1 MDKMPNMSTLSTEQQ
16 NTKSKDLDT
25 KSISSILKI
34 INKEDSSI
42 AASVY
47 EVLPEIEKTI
57 DIAIKSIKK
66 GNHVIY
72 IGAGTSGRLGVLD
85 ASECP
90 PTFSCSPEIFKAVI
104 AGGDDALRHS
114 IEGAEDQSE
123 NAIIDLD
130 SAELM
135 SGDIV
140 IGIASSGTTP
150 YVSRGLDYARK
161 QGCYTVLITCNKAP
175 YFIKKVDIVIAVDI
189 GQEVIAGSTRM
200 KSGTATKMILNMIS
214 TITMVK
220 LGKIY
225 DNLMVDLK
233 AVNKKLL
240 DRGTRII
247 MQITGL
253 DYRSASDLLESS
265 EKEVKTAV
273 VMHNKKC
280 DIITAR
286 KLLSK
291 HDGFLR
297 EVITN

>member
-1 MDKMPNMSTLSTEQQ
+1 M
-16 NTKSKDLDT
+16 
-25 KSISSILKI
+25 KI

-265 EKEVKTAV
+265 DKEVKTAV

>member
-1 MDKMPNMSTLSTEQQ
+1 MDKIPNMSTLSTEQQ

-57 DIAIKSIKK
+57 DIAIKSIRK

-90 PTFSCSPEIFKAVI
+90 PTFSCPPEIFKAVI

-114 IEGAEDQSE
+114 IEGAEDHSD

-130 SAELM
+130 TAELM

-150 YVSRGLDYARK
+150 YVMRGLDYAK
-161 QGCYTVLITCNKAP
+161 EQGCYTALITCNKAP
-175 YFIKKVDIVIAVDI
+175 HFFKKVDIIIAVDI

-214 TITMVK
+214 TVTMVR

-240 DRGTRII
+240 DRGARII

-253 DYRSASDLLESS
+253 DYLSASDLLESAD
-265 EKEVKTAV
+265 KEVKTAI

-286 KLLSK
+286 NLLSK
-291 HDGFLR
+291 NDGFLR
-297 EVITN
+297 EVIIN

>member
-1 MDKMPNMSTLSTEQQ
+1 MDKIPNMSTLSTEQQ
-16 NTKSKDLDT
+16 NAKSKDLDT

-57 DIAIKSIKK
+57 DLAIKSIKK

-175 YFIKKVDIVIAVDI
+175 YFFKKVDIIIAADI

-214 TITMVK
+214 TVTMVK

-247 MQITGL
+247 MQITDL
-253 DYRSASDLLESS
+253 DYRLASDLLESAD
-265 EKEVKTAV
+265 KEVKTAI

-286 KLLSK
+286 KLLLK

-297 EVITN
+297 EVIIN

>member
-25 KSISSILKI
+25 KTISSILKI

-214 TITMVK
+214 TVTMVK

-247 MQITGL
+247 MQITDL
-253 DYRSASDLLESS
+253 DYRSASDLLESAD
-265 EKEVKTAV
+265 KEVKTAI
-273 VMHNKKC
+273 VMHN
-280 DIITAR
+280 
-286 KLLSK
+286 
-291 HDGFLR
+291 
-297 EVITN
+297 

>member
-47 EVLPEIEKTI
+47 EALPEIEKTI

-90 PTFSCSPEIFKAVI
+90 PTFSCPPEIFKAVI

-114 IEGAEDQSE
+114 IEGAEDQLE

-130 SAELM
+130 TAELM
-135 SGDIV
+135 SGDVV

-150 YVSRGLDYARK
+150 YVLRGLDYAK
-161 QGCYTVLITCNKAP
+161 QQGCYTVLITCNKAA
-175 YFIKKVDIVIAVDI
+175 YFFKKVDIIIAVDI
-189 GQEVIAGSTRM
+189 GQEIITGSTRM

-214 TITMVK
+214 TVTMIR

-253 DYRSASDLLESS
+253 DYLSASDLLESA
-265 EKEVKTAV
+265 EKEVKTAI
-273 VMHNKKC
+273 VMHNKNC

-286 KLLSK
+286 NLLSK

-297 EVITN
+297 EVIIN

>member
-57 DIAIKSIKK
+57 DLAIKSIKK

-104 AGGDDALRHS
+104 AGGDDALRSS

-214 TITMVK
+214 TVTMVK

-253 DYRSASDLLESS
+253 DYRSASDLLESAD
-265 EKEVKTAV
+265 KEVKTAI

-286 KLLSK
+286 KLLLK

-297 EVITN
+297 EVIIN